1 LFLFELKSVSKYLA
15 LKQPCY
21 MEILNRSKKWKG
33 NARPEILPLKL
44 SASK

>member
-1 LFLFELKSVSKYLA
+1 MAPLA
-15 LKQPCY
+15 NQ
-21 MEILNRSKKWKG
+21 EIKKGKG